1 MDFKL
6 LGKKKAHLISGVE
19 MTTVGVRGKNKEL
32 DHYLASYTK
41 AISRLYV
48 KNKTVRAYIL

>member
-1 MDFKL
+1 
-6 LGKKKAHLISGVE
+6 
-19 MTTVGVRGKNKEL
+19 MTTVRVRGKNKEL

-48 KNKTVRAYIL
+48 KNKSVRAYIL